1 MMGNT
6 RALFLV
12 GQLVLVSAHRPPPAL
27 GGSAGATCNGGTLAG
42 GNMHAANLTIAAAAD
57 WCQSNRACRGWTAE
71 ATCGSSGMLDV
82 QFKDAWGADRPFAK
96 AGWAYW
102 RPGPPPPPSAPPPP
116 PPPAAGSKFLQFS
129 PPVWIGQGE
138 WGTDS
143 WQPLGPG
150 IAVGRMRG
158 VWWKTVD
165 GGQSF
170 SQMFNGSKAHPV
182 AVPASSFA
190 FSVVRPPLSAQAGD
204 TTPCVRHRRPGAQ
217 SRRCRSG
224 R

>member
-27 GGSAGATCNGGTLAG
+27 GGSARATCNGGTLAG

-57 WCQSNRACRGWTAE
+57 WCQSNRAPT
-71 ATCGSSGMLDV
+71 
-82 QFKDAWGADRPFAK
+82 
-96 AGWAYW
+96 
-102 RPGPPPPPSAPPPP
+102 
-116 PPPAAGSKFLQFS
+116 AAGSKFLQFS

-150 IAVGRMRG
+150 TAVGRMRG

-204 TTPCVRHRRPGAQ
+204 TTPCVRHRHPGAQ